1 MASPAGW
8 RVVPKRPR
16 AVLATFPF
24 TLAAFAVIVLVGL
37 ISGTLWDALRDR
49 RLLHSVAYG
58 VPALEHGRWWTPVTG
73 SVYALQPSGY
83 VAALMVFV
91 ILVGFAEWRLGTRT
105 TAIAT
110 IAIQLVVVIVTSA
123 LLIPLRATGWNW
135 AVDLAHRE
143 LTGFL
148 PGAFGAFAA
157 ATVTLRAP
165 WRSRIRVVLLGYVVL
180 LTLYRGAARDV
191 EQLLAVGLGLL
202 LGPVLQNRAPAFARP
217 RMSRHEWRMAAA
229 FVFAVS
235 AAIRLVLIIAPSS
248 ASPLRPQVGQGF
260 DWADLVFGV
269 LLPLVLA
276 EGLRRGRRL
285 AWQVA
290 MVITVLGVVT
300 VIAGVIIT
308 GTTDTRYDIDSLGA
322 SIADALLWLT
332 QLGVL
337 WLGRRAFRATPRRD
351 RDMLQR
357 HAPRRG
363 VRCSTFCAR
372 LVVAGCLG

>member
-8 RVVPKRPR
+8 RVVPKRLR

-24 TLAAFAVIVLVGL
+24 TLGAFAVIVLVGL

-49 RLLHSVAYG
+49 RLLHSVAL
-58 VPALEHGRWWTPVTG
+58 V
-73 SVYALQPSGY
+73 
-83 VAALMVFV
+83 VFV

-202 LGPVLQNRAPAFARP
+202 FGPVLENRAPAFALP
-217 RMSRHEWRMAAA
+217 RVSRHEWRMAAA

-235 AAIRLVLIIAPSS
+235 A
-248 ASPLRPQVGQGF
+248 
-260 DWADLVFGV
+260 
-269 LLPLVLA
+269 
-276 EGLRRGRRL
+276 
-285 AWQVA
+285 
-290 MVITVLGVVT
+290 
-300 VIAGVIIT
+300 
-308 GTTDTRYDIDSLGA
+308 
-322 SIADALLWLT
+322 
-332 QLGVL
+332 
-337 WLGRRAFRATPRRD
+337 
-351 RDMLQR
+351 
-357 HAPRRG
+357 
-363 VRCSTFCAR
+363 
-372 LVVAGCLG
+372 